1 VTRAVAS
8 VIIPAH
14 NEERVIARTLEALT
28 AGGMPLQIVV
38 ACNGCTDRTA
48 DVVRTFSSHET
59 IEVVETAEASKAA
72 ALRAAEG
79 LSPVFPR
86 MYVDA
91 DVIVSADA
99 VVAVAEELARS
110 QALAGRPAM
119 RYDTTDGSL
128 LVRAFYRARS
138 RTPELMSSLWGAG
151 YYGVTQ
157 RGRSRWGEFP
167 EIAADDLFFD
177 SLFGPDEIVV
187 VATEPVVVRTP
198 KRVGPLL
205 RTLARVYAP
214 AQRTASDAEA
224 AATKGTVNTDLR
236 GATSP
241 ASSLR
246 ALVRSN
252 VDSPGHVLDLIA
264 YVILAVGARLLIRL
278 QPEQHRWQRDDSSRE
293 C

>member
-1 VTRAVAS
+1 MTRAVAS

-28 AGGMPLQIVV
+28 AGNTGLQIIV

-48 DVVRTFSSHET
+48 DLVRTFTSRAP
-59 IEVVETAEASKAA
+59 IELVETAEASKAA
-72 ALRAAEG
+72 ALRAAER
-79 LSPVFPR
+79 LAPVFPR

-91 DVIVSADA
+91 DVIVSAEA
-99 VVAVAEELARS
+99 VVAVAEELARG
-110 QALAGRPAM
+110 QALAGRPVV
-119 RYDTTDGSL
+119 RYDTTASSL

-151 YYGVTQ
+151 YYGVTE

-167 EIAADDLFFD
+167 DIAADDLFFD

-198 KRVGPLL
+198 KRVGSLL

-214 AQRTASDAEA
+214 EHRTATDFEA
-224 AATKGTVNTDLR
+224 VVTEGTVGTDLR
-236 GATSP
+236 AATSP
-241 ASSLR
+241 ATRRAPSGGPTSPLRVTSST
-246 ALVRSN
+246 
-252 VDSPGHVLDLIA
+252 
-264 YVILAVGARLLIRL
+264 
-278 QPEQHRWQRDDSSRE
+278 
-293 C
+293 